1 MKSPELY
8 NLITVIQE
16 TLKQIWYQ
24 IAYIYQFHHILQNP
38 PVQLSMR
45 PVPK

>member
-1 MKSPELY
+1 MSPKD
-8 NLITVIQE
+8 

-24 IAYIYQFHHILQNP
+24 IAYIYQFYHILQNL
-38 PVQLSMR
+38 PVQLNMR